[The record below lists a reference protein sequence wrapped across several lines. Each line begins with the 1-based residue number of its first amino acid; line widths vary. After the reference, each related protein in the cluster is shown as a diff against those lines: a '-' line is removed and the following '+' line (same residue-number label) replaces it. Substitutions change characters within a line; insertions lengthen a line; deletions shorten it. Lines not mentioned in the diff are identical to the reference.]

1 MKLIANMKVC
11 NAKVI
16 VEIIVTAVVG
26 AGALLVERPDHNDL
40 CRKGLAYVV

>member
-1 MKLIANMKVC
+1 MKLIPNMKVC

-26 AGALLVERPDHNDL
+26 AEALLVERPDIMTCAERVKHI
-40 CRKGLAYVV
+40 